1 MLCFFYCLCSSCV
14 LCVQCCQCLLIA
26 RSCFSNVYSCI
37 EIINTKCMYM
47 YFYFMTSTKHDF
59 NNYRKKWDIFQDN
72 FDKEKSDQNENLWK
86 TLEKIL
92 TISFAFCLFLIILV
106 GGVTSRISLHI
117 LIWHL
122 NPPTINT
129 TIGSQGNV
137 TSGSSYVDENWIWSL
152 FLVIVAPYIFTAV
165 ECLRTICLRTTRKM
179 HYNSLFWVSNYICL
193 NRTN

>member
-1 MLCFFYCLCSSCV
+1 
-14 LCVQCCQCLLIA
+14 
-26 RSCFSNVYSCI
+26 
-37 EIINTKCMYM
+37 
-47 YFYFMTSTKHDF
+47 MTLTKHDF

-72 FDKEKSDQNENLWK
+72 FDKVKSETKEKLWK

-129 TIGSQGNV
+129 MIGSHSQV
-137 TSGSSYVDENWIWSL
+137 TSGSSYVDETWIWSV
-152 FLVIVAPYIFTAV
+152 FLVIVVPYVFTAV
-165 ECLRTICLRTTRKM
+165 ACLKTICLRTTRKL
-179 HYNSLFWVSNYICL
+179 HYKSLFWVSN
-193 NRTN
+193 